1 MFNDAVLAF
10 GGPLRGKSLPTS
22 LSLASVEDYVNVGI
36 LGKTL
41 FQRCVHEGITTRDD
55 E

>member
-1 MFNDAVLAF
+1 L
-10 GGPLRGKSLPTS
+10 GLP
-22 LSLASVEDYVNVGI
+22 SVEDYVNVGV